1 MKKCEFWTVVTSVS
15 LLVAISSFIMGLDTL
30 GDLMDWDYGGGR
42 YPGGTDTGREINW
55 LSRKFDVLLILFLAS
70 FVGFG
75 VGVCRLLV
83 CRFQRR
89 QQENSNSL

>member
-1 MKKCEFWTVVTSVS
+1 MVTSAS

-42 YPGGTDTGREINW
+42 YPGDTDIGGVINW
-55 LSRKFDVLLILFLAS
+55 LSRKFDILLILFLAS
-70 FVGFG
+70 FLGSG
-75 VGVCRLLV
+75 IGVCRLVV